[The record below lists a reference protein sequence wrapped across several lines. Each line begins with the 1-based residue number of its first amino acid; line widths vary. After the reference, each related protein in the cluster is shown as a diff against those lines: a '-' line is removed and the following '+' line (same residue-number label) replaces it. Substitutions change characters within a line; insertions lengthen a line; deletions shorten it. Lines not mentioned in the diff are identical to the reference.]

1 MTRVQRNPSVRSNRQ
16 GSPIK
21 TCGGDQSTHVERP
34 LDSVA
39 AIIQPPM
46 AENDFKQQ
54 LTECER
60 VIRELEGTNNP
71 QDRIRLLRE
80 MRQLLQN
87 IEERSEKT
95 KLTG

>member
-1 MTRVQRNPSVRSNRQ
+1 
-16 GSPIK
+16 
-21 TCGGDQSTHVERP
+21 
-34 LDSVA
+34 
-39 AIIQPPM
+39 M
-46 AENDFKQQ
+46 AEKDFKQH
-54 LTECER
+54 LIECER
-60 VIRELEGTNNP
+60 VIRELEETKNH

>member
-1 MTRVQRNPSVRSNRQ
+1 
-16 GSPIK
+16 
-21 TCGGDQSTHVERP
+21 
-34 LDSVA
+34 
-39 AIIQPPM
+39 M

-60 VIRELEGTNNP
+60 VIRELEGTKNP

-80 MRQLLQN
+80 MRQLIQN

-95 KLTG
+95 KITG